1 MKLNQDCVRDL
12 LLYLEKTLSY
22 GHNVKIN
29 DLVLKKY
36 SQIDLI
42 YSAEKLNEA
51 GYLDCMKSKGITPPF
66 ILVKSITYSGH
77 QFLDNIRDDSI
88 WNKAKS
94 ILKPLKSVS
103 IEIISQTLSKVIIQ
117 YIDQQIS

>member
-12 LLYLEKTLSY
+12 LLYLEKNLSY
-22 GHNVKIN
+22 GNDVKIN
-29 DLVLKKY
+29 NLVLKKY
-36 SQIDLI
+36 SQTDLI
-42 YSAEKLNEA
+42 YSTEKLNEA
-51 GYLDCMKSKGITPPF
+51 GYLNCMISKGITPPF